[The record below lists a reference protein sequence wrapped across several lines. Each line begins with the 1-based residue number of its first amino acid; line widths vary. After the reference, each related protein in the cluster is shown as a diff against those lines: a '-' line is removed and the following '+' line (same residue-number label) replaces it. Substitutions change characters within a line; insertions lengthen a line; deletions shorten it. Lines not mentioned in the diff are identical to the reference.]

1 MSMSFS
7 YDWSSMS
14 AMIALVFFLIA
25 VILFVLAISFYSNTN
40 LWISFGVFVILSP
53 IIFLSGSDKN

>member
-1 MSMSFS
+1 
-7 YDWSSMS
+7 MS

>member
-1 MSMSFS
+1 MSFS